1 MVVADWQASK
11 VDATAIRHDVFV
23 QEQHVPVEIELDD
36 EDENAIH
43 AVAYDGRGR
52 AVGTGRLLRNAHIG
66 RMAVRASWRG
76 RGVGSRLLGTLVD
89 EARNRRYPEV
99 VLSAQIHARGFYI
112 AHGFAA
118 VGGIYLDAG
127 IEHIAMRR
135 CLASLRD

>member
-1 MVVADWQASK
+1 MESEKIRVVVADWQASK

-76 RGVGSRLLGTLVD
+76 RGVG
-89 EARNRRYPEV
+89 
-99 VLSAQIHARGFYI
+99 
-112 AHGFAA
+112 
-118 VGGIYLDAG
+118 
-127 IEHIAMRR
+127 
-135 CLASLRD
+135 